1 MVAVAVRRVLVGLVN
16 LVSVLFSVSCYG
28 DVVLNDSMTSTVE
41 YAKVDVT
48 PSSPL
53 DAENELCNLRGEFE
67 ELQLDYLNLT
77 MSHVLFKSDALTSGI
92 VYQVKVNR
100 IRSSTSID
108 ILLTSKINGTSVGV
122 FSARDKVS
130 EMEREEFG
138 NCQGIGKFQTSLEE
152 GVEDI
157 TVNWSFHRSEGH
169 EVIFGNITLQLNYQ
183 LRGSKSIYRVIEE
196 KTLLKDCQLY
206 LYGKE
211 AVLSNKD
218 LPTSKDCEVWFP
230 NQENYGVIVELSR
243 LNIPCSKGYLHFAGL
258 NTSQQ
263 QHYRSRKQSHLCG
276 KLEELPESD
285 RRIYF
290 PVSHTPPLMRLMNDP
305 VFTLSYHLVD
315 YCYNITFL
323 TRNGSFEL
331 KPTGELMCTFKIY
344 LPHGNRVALTLHI
357 GDSSAGKETSFP
369 SFEEPPLDEKCDGLE
384 TQLYDSDNKWFHCTR
399 PGDSERQIEIVSRGN
414 RVTLQVAVRGIRNG
428 ALGLRMTYRAEPIEE
443 IVGLCEF
450 GWVALRQFCIST
462 VEGVRLPWAQAEM
475 ECIRRGGH
483 LASVRSEHG
492 QNIVNGLLLNSP
504 GYRDDNAYWIGASD
518 KTYEGDFRWS
528 DGLPFSYSN
537 WFPGWSQHGQY
548 NRQPNDDGLSDQDC
562 VEVRRIYSLPTS
574 VTGLAN
580 NFMWNDRDC
589 STPNYFIC
597 EKLQNDEPLE
607 DTWPLDCNK
616 TITLTRQHPRALVSS
631 PGFPR
636 HYPDNVDCNT
646 YIISPPGYQILLD
659 FEELV
664 LENEPTCSYDYLEI
678 LENGI
683 DPQQFSSKNQ
693 TVSRRLCGDWSAKL
707 KLLRYISSTSKLILK
722 FSSDYSHHFG
732 GYKARVSMENVVQC
746 ADDRH
751 HIFNNSCYLFVTYP
765 EVTWSTAQHI
775 CQGIKANLA
784 SVLTADEERFVISNL
799 RKTPEYRTSSLY
811 WLGGRLEKTSG
822 FIWVD
827 NSPVEYLGWLPSQ
840 KPLENMRK
848 GNETAKCLGVQ
859 WTPSPSPTL
868 PSGLYWK
875 PKRCNSIGGYI
886 CKRANLE
893 PGLGINFNKTVNGS
907 EGIISSP
914 NYPGNYYNNLDVTV
928 NIIGPKRTRLVF
940 KFERIDVEAQ
950 MECLYDHIDLRS
962 LNENGNEVNV
972 LKLCGSH
979 DVDMHRFDYVSETNR
994 AVLRFHSDYSIAG
1007 AGFSLRWH
1015 SVDITFCPIQTLT
1028 AKEGFVTSPNYPDFL
1043 LPHLNCTLVLQA
1055 PYGHKVWFEFL
1066 RVDLGKDTDDQN
1078 FLEMRLGEEI
1088 DFFRPFS
1095 IPNLLTEGSFLSY
1108 AETMQIRLRSG
1119 VKTDAVGFKAHYKM
1133 VNVVQE
1139 EKNVFLH
1146 NDTSGMLL
1154 HLNYPESPQ
1163 TKVDFMQH
1171 FIAPLGSAI
1180 SLELYHLKL
1189 TNTDCYE
1196 DNGLLE
1202 IYDNYADRNGTVW
1215 KLCYDPPTAN
1225 AITPVNRIEITSFF
1239 NTLHLRQISGRS
1251 TGISLNGSIKIL
1263 PDEEFKTKILKF
1275 KNEVES
1281 CNPNPC
1287 RRGGKCITKENRR
1300 FCECAGHFTGIFCAL
1315 TKCDLDPCVF
1325 GTCDLTQNAYK
1336 CHCQEGYSGPTCEQK
1351 RRPCE
1356 GNPCESRGLCMER
1369 GEGFICRCHAWWEG
1383 PRCERRMLHIPYKP
1397 LSERMLHEPFWLGLM
1412 TVFVVMAV
1420 IGLVWCAKRHFPEKI
1435 EKLLAEENER
1445 NRSTLSSLRSASV
1458 REQLV
1463 AASSTASGQGSVT
1476 VTPSPGPGAPRS
1488 LFGRLGIRKPSILSL
1503 TSPHANSCY
1512 SPATARTFSLDDLLK
1527 PSPRRSPSPKKK
1539 RNNSTPTKKNAAEK
1553 KQILQQLVSPNNKQ
1567 LSRKVSLGELMQMN
1581 DRHPGFRTAHQDDD
1595 HHLTIEETKFIEN
1608 DTTQAVLNDPKL
1620 EKKVHFARLLNKVSA
1635 EMSSG
1640 SEMELGIMQ
1649 NNKLGCAFMR
1659 PSSTPP
1665 SPCIDTRSPNST
1677 SSNQGS
1683 DSFSS
1688 DLAIPSALSSS
1699 ISDLLIRRHCS
1710 KLPNG
1715 RQKPTSADSILAMF
1729 RNFSSSSAGANL
1741 PPSLKVSPST
1751 TPTASSP
1758 QDDIV
1763 GDDESS
1769 TSSIHT
1775 PVSFSSGA
1783 PESPVPYG
1791 HNPQSTIEIPVL
1803 DTLSAHKFPS
1813 SGSNL
1818 LHPPTI
1824 LLEIPST
1831 INKCLSPIRELPT
1844 PLPSPALTPIMRR
1857 SAANSSIEDNDLS
1870 DDKISVELPNI
1881 SISCSDIDEDDMH
1894 CCPDINVDMHAEDG
1908 LIVEEVAVMQQNM
1921 YKTKNR
1927 PPPLGQTSD
1936 SNQES
1941 GAHVMVIPT
1950 LMVETPS
1957 PTYCHSP
1964 SISFPGS
1971 PPPFKSDG
1979 SNCFQ
1984 FPPPSK
1990 PQRKMLK
1997 EFDKPTS
2004 LDLPCGPPMI
2014 TITCNMSEVESDAES
2029 ISPAVKSSMHLGAS
2043 TSGMTYLS
2051 PFSMGTRGDQHASES
2066 NLSSS
2071 GYSSMASPGPS
2082 RCGSSNPL
2090 CPSEMED
2097 QGPPGSGHSHRR
2109 PSPILKTNP
2118 HQCGDGNLEK
2128 SGAEEQQRRGRSDS
2142 ETLSDD
2148 PMMESNDEGISTDH
2162 LEEKIE
2168 EGKVKSAKDLEMLMS
2183 GEVLIDLSDL
2193 VIPVPN
2199 QPKCK
2204 SVDSCKEKVLS
2215 NPSCSKNLLQLP
2227 SIVVQCDEKHLSPMS
2242 SRSESPLS
2250 DRTSRFSP
2258 DFSGKNRDLLLFTDS
2273 DGLYDFQSSGNSTS
2287 STIVPLKKTGK
2298 RREKKTLRNCKTP
2311 SPTKTFQT
2319 SPSIQHH
2326 LGLPSKETKM
2336 PPPRKLSPK
2345 RRMPRNP
2352 VISSSSS
2359 SDSVTSTKEVRLSS
2373 SSPSP
2378 DTIRW
2383 SSSMDWMD
2391 FKKSKCLDVVKT
2403 PEETTE
2409 ETLPKAQE
2417 LKKNQKLS
2425 KLRAI
2430 SHQIRFLRRLETSLK
2445 RRDRSLS
2452 PSDSFDSDGG
2462 DSPKATSPLLQHKGA
2477 KNEIR
2482 KSSSIGK
2489 LSGQGSSRSR
2499 RGKYKRG
2506 ELLSPRQDSWKMVLT
2521 TGNGHSD

>member
-1 MVAVAVRRVLVGLVN
+1 M
-16 LVSVLFSVSCYG
+16 LFSVS
-28 DVVLNDSMTSTVE
+28 
-41 YAKVDVT
+41 
-48 PSSPL
+48 
-53 DAENELCNLRGEFE
+53 
-67 ELQLDYLNLT
+67 
-77 MSHVLFKSDALTSGI
+77 
-92 VYQVKVNR
+92 
-100 IRSSTSID
+100 
-108 ILLTSKINGTSVGV
+108 
-122 FSARDKVS
+122 
-130 EMEREEFG
+130 
-138 NCQGIGKFQTSLEE
+138 
-152 GVEDI
+152 
-157 TVNWSFHRSEGH
+157 
-169 EVIFGNITLQLNYQ
+169 
-183 LRGSKSIYRVIEE
+183 
-196 KTLLKDCQLY
+196 
-206 LYGKE
+206 
-211 AVLSNKD
+211 
-218 LPTSKDCEVWFP
+218 
-230 NQENYGVIVELSR
+230 
-243 LNIPCSKGYLHFAGL
+243 
-258 NTSQQ
+258 
-263 QHYRSRKQSHLCG
+263 
-276 KLEELPESD
+276 
-285 RRIYF
+285 
-290 PVSHTPPLMRLMNDP
+290 
-305 VFTLSYHLVD
+305 
-315 YCYNITFL
+315 
-323 TRNGSFEL
+323 
-331 KPTGELMCTFKIY
+331 
-344 LPHGNRVALTLHI
+344 
-357 GDSSAGKETSFP
+357 
-369 SFEEPPLDEKCDGLE
+369 
-384 TQLYDSDNKWFHCTR
+384 
-399 PGDSERQIEIVSRGN
+399 
-414 RVTLQVAVRGIRNG
+414 
-428 ALGLRMTYRAEPIEE
+428 
-443 IVGLCEF
+443 
-450 GWVALRQFCIST
+450 
-462 VEGVRLPWAQAEM
+462 
-475 ECIRRGGH
+475 
-483 LASVRSEHG
+483 
-492 QNIVNGLLLNSP
+492 
-504 GYRDDNAYWIGASD
+504 
-518 KTYEGDFRWS
+518 
-528 DGLPFSYSN
+528 
-537 WFPGWSQHGQY
+537 
-548 NRQPNDDGLSDQDC
+548 
-562 VEVRRIYSLPTS
+562 
-574 VTGLAN
+574 
-580 NFMWNDRDC
+580 
-589 STPNYFIC
+589 
-597 EKLQNDEPLE
+597 
-607 DTWPLDCNK
+607 
-616 TITLTRQHPRALVSS
+616 
-631 PGFPR
+631 
-636 HYPDNVDCNT
+636 
-646 YIISPPGYQILLD
+646 
-659 FEELV
+659 
-664 LENEPTCSYDYLEI
+664 
-678 LENGI
+678 
-683 DPQQFSSKNQ
+683 
-693 TVSRRLCGDWSAKL
+693 
-707 KLLRYISSTSKLILK
+707 
-722 FSSDYSHHFG
+722 
-732 GYKARVSMENVVQC
+732 VVQC

-775 CQGIKANLA
+775 CEGIKANLA
-784 SVLTADEERFVISNL
+784 SVLSADEERFVISYL

-811 WLGGRLEKTSG
+811 WLGGKLEKTSG
-822 FIWVD
+822 FSWID
-827 NSPVEYLGWLPSQ
+827 NSRVEYVGWLPDQ
-840 KPLENMRK
+840 KPLENLRK

-859 WTPSPSPTL
+859 WTPSPTPTL

-875 PKRCNSIGGYI
+875 SKRCNSIGGYI

-893 PGLGINFNKTVNGS
+893 PGVGINFNRTVNGS
-907 EGIISSP
+907 EGTITSP
-914 NYPGNYYNNLDVTV
+914 NYPGNYYNNLDMTIA
-928 NIIGPKRTRLVF
+928 IIGPKRTRLVI

-950 MECLYDHIDLRS
+950 MECLYDYIDLRS
-962 LNENGNEVNV
+962 LHGNGKETSNAI
-972 LKLCGSH
+972 KLCGSH
-979 DVDMHRFDYVSETNR
+979 DVDMHRFDYVSETNQII
-994 AVLRFHSDYSIAG
+994 LKFHSDYSISG
-1007 AGFSLRWH
+1007 SGFSLKWH
-1015 SVDITFCPIQTLT
+1015 SVDVTFCPMQTLT

-1043 LPHLNCTLVLQA
+1043 LPNLNCTLIMQA

-1066 RVDLGKDTDDQN
+1066 KIDMGETLDEENSKAAGKT
-1078 FLEMRLGEEI
+1078 FLEMRLGSDM

-1108 AETMQIRLRSG
+1108 DETMQIRLHSG
-1119 VKTDAVGFKAHYKM
+1119 VKTGAIGFKAHYKM
-1133 VNVVQE
+1133 VNILQE

-1146 NDTSGMLL
+1146 NDTSGILL

-1171 FIAPLGSAI
+1171 FIAPLGFVI

-1189 TNTDCYE
+1189 TNTECYE

-1202 IYDNYADRNGTVW
+1202 IYDNYADRNGTIW
-1215 KLCYDPPTAN
+1215 KLCYDPPTPN
-1225 AITPVNRIEITSFF
+1225 AIIPINRLEITSFF
-1239 NTLHLRQISGRS
+1239 NTIHLRQISGRNS
-1251 TGISLNGSIKIL
+1251 GISLNGSIKIQ

-1281 CNPNPC
+1281 CSPNPC
-1287 RRGGKCITKENRR
+1287 RQGGKCISKEDRR
-1300 FCECAGHFTGIFCAL
+1300 YCECAGHFTGIFCAL

-1325 GTCDLTQNAYK
+1325 GTCELTSTAYK

-1445 NRSTLSSLRSASV
+1445 NRSTMSSLRSASV
-1458 REQLV
+1458 REQLA
-1463 AASSTASGQGSVT
+1463 AASTTGSGQGSVT
-1476 VTPSPGPGAPRS
+1476 VTPNPGPGAPRS

-1503 TSPHANSCY
+1503 TSPHASSGY

-1527 PSPRRSPSPKKK
+1527 PLPRRTPSPKKK

-1553 KQILQQLVSPNNKQ
+1553 KQILQQLVSPNSKQ

-1581 DRHPGFRTAHQDDD
+1581 ERNPGYCAASEDE
-1595 HHLTIEETKFIEN
+1595 HHLTVKETKFIEN
-1608 DTTQAVLNDPKL
+1608 DTTQSVLNDPKL

-1649 NNKLGCAFMR
+1649 NNKLGCGFMR

-1677 SSNQGS
+1677 SSNQ
-1683 DSFSS
+1683 
-1688 DLAIPSALSSS
+1688 
-1699 ISDLLIRRHCS
+1699 DLLIRRHCS

-1783 PESPVPYG
+1783 PESPVPYA

-1803 DTLSAHKFPS
+1803 DSLSAHKFPS

-1844 PLPSPALTPIMRR
+1844 PLPTPMPSPALTPIMRR

-1881 SISCSDIDEDDMH
+1881 SISCSDDDEDDMH
-1894 CCPDINVDMHAEDG
+1894 CSPDINVDLQAEDG

-1921 YKTKNR
+1921 YKTKTR

-1936 SNQES
+1936 SNQETR
-1941 GAHVMVIPT
+1941 ATEIVIPT
-1950 LMVETPS
+1950 LMIETPS

-1964 SISFPGS
+1964 SIYFPGS
-1971 PPPFKSDG
+1971 PPPHKSDG
-1979 SNCFQ
+1979 TNRFQ
-1984 FPPPSK
+1984 FPPASK
-1990 PQRKMLK
+1990 QQRKLLK

-2014 TITCNMSEVESDAES
+2014 TITCNMSEAESDAES
-2029 ISPAVKSSMHLGAS
+2029 ISPAVKNSLHLGAS
-2043 TSGMTYLS
+2043 KTGMTYLS
-2051 PFSMGTRGDQHASES
+2051 PFSMGTRGEQHASES

-2109 PSPILKTNP
+2109 PSPILKTSP
-2118 HQCGDGNLEK
+2118 HHPECDGSNLENNVN
-2128 SGAEEQQRRGRSDS
+2128 EEQQRRGRSDS

-2148 PMMESNDEGISTDH
+2148 PLIESNDEGISTDH

-2183 GEVLIDLSDL
+2183 CESGDVTQVLIDLSDI
-2193 VIPVPN
+2193 VIPVPVI
-2199 QPKCK
+2199 PKCK
-2204 SVDSCKEKVLS
+2204 SIDNVTEKNIPCS
-2215 NPSCSKNLLQLP
+2215 SSSKNLLQLP

-2258 DFSGKNRDLLLFTDS
+2258 DFYGKNRDLLSFTDS

-2287 STIVPLKKTGK
+2287 STIIPMKKSGK
-2298 RREKKTLRNCKTP
+2298 RREKKVLRNCKTP
-2311 SPTKTFQT
+2311 SPTKTIHT
-2319 SPSIQHH
+2319 SSSLHHH
-2326 LGLPSKETKM
+2326 LDIPTKESKI

-2345 RRMPRNP
+2345 RRITRNP

-2359 SDSVTSTKEVRLSS
+2359 SDSVTSTKDVKLSS
-2373 SSPSP
+2373 SSPST

-2383 SSSMDWMD
+2383 SSSTDWMD
-2391 FKKSKCLDVVKT
+2391 FKKSKCLDVVNS
-2403 PEETTE
+2403 PEDISEETM
-2409 ETLPKAQE
+2409 PKSQE
-2417 LKKNQKLS
+2417 LKKCQKLS

-2445 RRDRSLS
+2445 HRDRSGS
-2452 PSDSFDSDGG
+2452 PSDSFDSEGE
-2462 DSPKATSPLLQHKGA
+2462 DSPKATSPLLQHRSPRH
-2477 KNEIR
+2477 EIR

-2489 LSGQGSSRSR
+2489 LSAQGSNRSR
-2499 RGKYKRG
+2499 RAKYKRG
-2506 ELLSPRQDSWKMVLT
+2506 ELLSPRQDSWKMVVT